1 MTGVR
6 GVLMRER
13 SGWRPSLHPLLSLIQ
28 KTKTNVILS
37 ESAIPIAIGR
47 RRSEES
53 FFIIS
58 KLFFLNELLNKY
70 DLEGTKIT
78 IF

>member
-1 MTGVR
+1 MTGVP
-6 GVLMRER
+6 GVLMRAGSE
-13 SGWRPSLHPLLSLIQ
+13 WRPSLHSLPALIQ

-37 ESAIPIAIGR
+37 GSAIR

>member
-1 MTGVR
+1 MEAGP
-6 GVLMRER
+6 
-13 SGWRPSLHPLLSLIQ
+13 PSAPLYIQ

-37 ESAIPIAIGR
+37 ESAIR

-58 KLFFLNELLNKY
+58 RLFFLNELLNKY